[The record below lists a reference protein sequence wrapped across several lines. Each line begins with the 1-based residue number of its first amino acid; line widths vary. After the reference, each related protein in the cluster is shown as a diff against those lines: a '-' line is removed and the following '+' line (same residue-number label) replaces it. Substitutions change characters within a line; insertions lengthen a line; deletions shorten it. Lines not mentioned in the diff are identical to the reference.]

1 MLFLWLGFWNVSMIV
16 GAVLFLRSLS
26 KNSIVQGLVGL
37 GLLILGMGL
46 LGATF
51 GIYSEVESGYDEAD
65 YAYYLVSQNEEREN
79 PLYAVNKDG
88 QLYYLYRDENLVKEG
103 HVATSCTEVSYFE
116 QGELGEPCVE
126 IHEIVHHID
135 NKVWFIKDGEKDV
148 VEWHVVFHVPRGSI
162 VSYYDLS

>member
-1 MLFLWLGFWNVSMIV
+1 MIYLWLGFLTVSMIV
-16 GAVLFLRSLS
+16 GVVLFFRSLS

-37 GLLILGMGL
+37 GLLILGVGL
-46 LGATF
+46 FVATF
-51 GIYSEVESGYDEAD
+51 NIHSEVESGYDEAD
-65 YAYYLVSQNEEREN
+65 YTCYLVNQGEEQEN
-79 PLYAVNKDG
+79 PLYAVQKDD
-88 QLYYLYRDENLVKEG
+88 QLYYLYRDDGLVREG

-126 IHEIVHHID
+126 IHEIVHHLD
-135 NKVWFIKDGEKDV
+135 SKVWFIKDGEKDV